1 MRRAVGQREASGL
14 ATVWLARH
22 AEVHNPGGIYYGR
35 LPRMR
40 LSGEGQR
47 QAEALAAFVAARPL
61 VAVYSSPLLRA
72 RQVARAVQARQPGIP
87 VRISRDLYEVRTR
100 WQGSSHAVLDSIG
113 WEIYAH
119 GDGPDDETMDAI
131 LARMR
136 RWLARV
142 ARRHAGGEVLGVTHG
157 DPLLILLAG
166 LRGLPL
172 AGVGTLRQAAGLG
185 AYAPVGTVAQ
195 ITVDAAGAARAL
207 GVFVPP
213 YEQAVRLET
222 GGARP
227 RRLARPAQNSGA
239 VSAT

>member
-1 MRRAVGQREASGL
+1 MRRAAGQREASGL

-22 AEVHNPGGIYYGR
+22 SEVHNPDGIYYGR

-47 QAEALAAFVAARPL
+47 QAQALAAFFAVRPL
-61 VAVYSSPLLRA
+61 AAVYASPLLRA
-72 RQVARAVQARQPGIP
+72 RQVARAVQARHPGIP
-87 VRISRDLYEVRTR
+87 LRISRDLLEVRTR
-100 WQGSSHAVLDSIG
+100 WQGSSHAVLESIG

-119 GDGPDDETMDAI
+119 HDGPDDETMDAI

-136 RWLARV
+136 RWLTRV

-172 AGVGTLRQAAGLG
+172 DGLGTLRQAAGLG

-207 GVFVPP
+207 GVLVPP
-213 YEQAVRLET
+213 YEQAVRLEP
-222 GGARP
+222 GGAGP
-227 RRLARPAQNSGA
+227 GRPAQNSDA